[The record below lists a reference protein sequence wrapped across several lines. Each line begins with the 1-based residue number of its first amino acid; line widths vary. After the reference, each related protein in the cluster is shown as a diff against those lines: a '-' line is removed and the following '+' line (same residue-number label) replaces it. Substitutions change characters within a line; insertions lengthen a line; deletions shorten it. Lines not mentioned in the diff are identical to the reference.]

1 MLYQLSYR
9 GIDTHSRLA
18 LSYPHWGRFGKIL
31 FAKLC
36 AFA

>member
-9 GIDTHSRLA
+9 GVDTHSWLA

-31 FAKLC
+31 FATLC
-36 AFA
+36 TSA